1 MCLCSR
7 INIKTGEI
15 TLETESNVIEKYNI
29 SDFVQMIPVFEPM
42 QLQGVWGHLKT
53 RTSPIFGLTG
63 YLEGKYTEY
72 YSGNTVNL
80 KFSAGTSVA
89 VIAAVLVAISIQGTA
104 VVSAICWALGSA
116 IVGTA
121 IAQSIDGTVRR
132 QIRQWDYRVIVKNII
147 TFTSYKQ
154 DYYAR
159 VVNAKTGAISFVYQ
173 GYAGETRTYDQM
185 IDAGIWNYALMYGY

>member
-1 MCLCSR
+1 MLFRS
-7 INIKTGEI
+7 
-15 TLETESNVIEKYNI
+15 
-29 SDFVQMIPVFEPM
+29 
-42 QLQGVWGHLKT
+42 
-53 RTSPIFGLTG
+53 
-63 YLEGKYTEY
+63 
-72 YSGNTVNL
+72 NTVNL

-159 VVNAKTGAISFVYQ
+159 VVNAKTGAISMKDMGKVM
-173 GYAGETRTYDQM
+173 G
-185 IDAGIWNYALMYGY
+185 IVSDATKGKADTKHVADLVKKALN